1 MKVRQLALGNYP
13 YPLYP
18 FDCFLDDAV
27 SLGIGNIELWAA
39 SPHMGLDDYSLEM
52 AASLHRKIRSRGLQ
66 IICFTPEQC
75 AYPINIGS
83 EDEIIR
89 TRSLRYML
97 YGLQCTSL
105 LECPQFL
112 VTPGN
117 GYKTTNKESTRRHT
131 LDSLHLL
138 DDAARKLG
146 VRLVLEHLT
155 KATTNLAILAEEL
168 FSLCDALGSSNLDC
182 MVDTDMAWR
191 YGQTAEEY
199 IRKAEKR
206 QRKLAHVHLVDG
218 LPGGHLVPGDGV
230 VPLHK
235 SLMALQK
242 ADYEGYLTF
251 EITNERYYDE
261 PKMAL
266 ARCLD
271 WSKPYFTE

>member
-1 MKVRQLALGNYP
+1 MKQSQIALGNYP

-18 FDCFLDDAV
+18 FDRFLDDTVA
-27 SLGIGNIELWAA
+27 LGIGNIEMWAA
-39 SPHMGLDDYSLEM
+39 SPHLGLDDCSLEKV
-52 AASLHRKIRSRGLQ
+52 ASLHHKIRSRGLQ
-66 IICFTPEQC
+66 VICFTAEQC

-83 EDEIIR
+83 EDEVIR
-89 TRSLRYML
+89 TRSVRYML
-97 YGLQCTSL
+97 YGLQCASL
-105 LECPQFL
+105 LESPQFL
-112 VTPGN
+112 ITPGN
-117 GYKTTNKESTRRHT
+117 GYKTTDKETTRRHT

-155 KATTNLAILAEEL
+155 KATTNLAILGGEL
-168 FSLCDALGSSNLDC
+168 FSLADEINSPNLGC

-199 IRKAEKR
+199 IREARKRKAT
-206 QRKLAHVHLVDG
+206 LTHVHLVDG

-230 VPLHK
+230 VPLHR
-235 SLMALQK
+235 SMTALQK

-261 PKMAL
+261 PKIAHQ
-266 ARCLD
+266 RCLD
-271 WSKPYFTE
+271 WIKPYITE